1 MVAALGDIRTLAD
14 DCCGQGASTLGP
26 AKASGGVG
34 GTSDPD
40 VGASLEELLGEA
52 KALLGRGVC
61 KSVEN
66 KSQMCYWFY
75 SQYKP
80 NDDVGAIVIC
90 CYLSPS
96 CVFEPHCGQMA
107 S

>member
-40 VGASLEELLGEA
+40 VGASSEELLGESILY
-52 KALLGRGVC
+52 KLKGGGSEKVWKQISVVLLVL
-61 KSVEN
+61 
-66 KSQMCYWFY
+66 F
-75 SQYKP
+75 
-80 NDDVGAIVIC
+80 AIQI
-90 CYLSPS
+90 
-96 CVFEPHCGQMA
+96 Q
-107 S
+107 